1 MAPIVAPFGLCGG
14 FVYTEA
20 RKKLSELSKRLEHDP
35 IITERGEP
43 VMALLS
49 FEAFESLMETVDI
62 LSDSAFAAKL
72 RESVAEAERGETLS
86 LAEVEARL
94 GE

>member
-1 MAPIVAPFGLCGG
+1 MPKFLNI
-14 FVYTEA
+14 TEA
-20 RKKLSELSKRLEHDP
+20 RKSFLDLPDELKEDSI
-35 IITERGEP
+35 IITKRGKP
-43 VMALLS
+43 VMAAMS

-72 RESVAEAERGETLS
+72 RESVAQAQRGETIS

-94 GE
+94 TPSNR